1 MSKMTKSQYLS
12 LNNGYIHYDSPDTRS
27 ASSSLNSQ
35 VSVFE
40 SEESQP
46 IPGEDVS
53 ASVPVVSAG

>member
-12 LNNGYIHYDSPDTRS
+12 LNNGYIHHDSPDTHS
-27 ASSSLNSQ
+27 ATSALNSQ

-46 IPGEDVS
+46 IPGEEVS
-53 ASVPVVSAG
+53 TSLPVMSAG